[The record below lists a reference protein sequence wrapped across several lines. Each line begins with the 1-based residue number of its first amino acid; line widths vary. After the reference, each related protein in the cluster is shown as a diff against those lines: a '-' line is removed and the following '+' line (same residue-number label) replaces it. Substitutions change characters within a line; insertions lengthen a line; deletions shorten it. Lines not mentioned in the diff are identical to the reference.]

1 MPLTQTVQKKLREVQ
16 YFLRQ
21 IDGVAQRVVGDPEEF
36 EFLLS
41 AFLSASVSI
50 TDPLDS
56 RRYRTWF
63 EGWRQNRSTR
73 EQDLLEFV
81 RIQRNLEVHRE
92 GAETELSV
100 HYVPLTG
107 LRTNRQGHPAYGFHW
122 SAPPGTAPPCVG
134 VNVHEFELGGTKVQA
149 YDTCREVTGILGKL
163 VEAFGTAHP
172 ND

>member
-1 MPLTQTVQKKLREVQ
+1 MPLTQTMQKKLREVR
-16 YFLRQ
+16 YFLRHLHS
-21 IDGVAQRVVGDPEEF
+21 VAQREVGDSEEF

-41 AFLSASVSI
+41 AFLSASISI

-56 RRYRTWF
+56 RKHRTWF
-63 EGWRQNRSTR
+63 ESWRQGRTTR
-73 EQDLLEFV
+73 EQVLLEFV

-100 HYVPLTG
+100 RYVPLTE
-107 LRTNRQGHPAYGFHW
+107 LRTNRHGHPAYGFHW
-122 SAPPGTAPPCVG
+122 FAPPGTPPPSVG

-149 YDTCREVTGILGKL
+149 YDTCREVTELLGEL
-163 VEAFGTAHP
+163 VGAFGTANP

>member
-1 MPLTQTVQKKLREVQ
+1 MPLSQTMQKKLREVR

-21 IDGVAQRVVGDPEEF
+21 LHGVAEREVGDPEEF

-56 RRYRTWF
+56 RNYRMWF
-63 EGWRQNRSTR
+63 EGWRQGRTTQ

-92 GAETELSV
+92 GAETELSAR
-100 HYVPLTG
+100 YVPLTE

-122 SAPPGTAPPCVG
+122 SAPPGTPPPSIG

-149 YDTCREVTGILGKL
+149 YDTCREVTEVL
-163 VEAFGTAHP
+163 VDLVGAFGTAHP